1 MKIPT
6 NMTEDEVVSI
16 INKIATRLAP
26 KFTFAFF
33 EAEDI
38 RQEAYLIA
46 VDALDRYD
54 ENKPLENFLFA
65 HINNRLKNFKRDNYY
80 RFDQGKAEEIQ
91 TTKKRLLEPVVL
103 DDSSC
108 ISRDDSVVDD
118 IYIKN
123 MKDKID
129 RHLPAN
135 LRADYLR
142 MQTGVPLSKQ
152 KRLEV
157 EIEVKKI
164 IGGDHE
170 ER

>member
-1 MKIPT
+1 MKVPP
-6 NMTEDEVVSI
+6 NMTEQEVVNI

-33 EAEDI
+33 EVEDI
-38 RQEAYLIA
+38 KQEAYLIA
-46 VDALDRYD
+46 VEALDRYD

-80 RFDQGKAEEIQ
+80 RYDQGKAEEIQ
-91 TTKKRLLEPVVL
+91 TTKKRILEPVVL

-108 ISRDDSVVDD
+108 ISRDDSIVDD

-129 RHLPAN
+129 CHLPAN

-157 EIEVKKI
+157 ETEVKKI
-164 IGGDHE
+164 IGGDYE

>member
-1 MKIPT
+1 MKVPP
-6 NMTEDEVVSI
+6 NMTEQEVVDI

-33 EAEDI
+33 EVEDI
-38 RQEAYLIA
+38 KQEAYLIA
-46 VDALDRYD
+46 VEALDRYD

-80 RFDQGKAEEIQ
+80 RYDQGKAEEIQ
-91 TTKKRLLEPVVL
+91 TTKKRILEPVVL

-108 ISRDDSVVDD
+108 ISRDDSIVDD

-123 MKDKID
+123 MTDKID
-129 RHLPAN
+129 CHLPAN

-157 EIEVKKI
+157 ETEVKKI
-164 IGGDHE
+164 IGGDYE